1 MVSTCVIENNI
12 FLTLSCLAN
21 EVTIVTIEVTNRAA
35 FERQFHLKLLFDKWF
50 DSSMLNERGMS

>member
-12 FLTLSCLAN
+12 FLTLSCPAN
-21 EVTIVTIEVTNRAA
+21 EVTIEVTNRAA

-50 DSSMLNERGMS
+50 ESSMLNERGMS